1 MKKTAFSRLFTEIAF
16 RHDRYLANDTQ
27 FYIIGAIIL
36 IIAIRHFRFAAAMLA
51 IFMFSAWLTTGIIAY
66 SNNHMPNTD
75 DPLALFDK
83 IYDKPWTRL
92 GPYLV
97 GMCVGWIL
105 FKTNCKIRF
114 SKTQLCVGWTLSTG
128 EHQHDSLIT
137 MNSNLIP
144 FSGVLLYLLYGL
156 YKTELSKFA
165 AAAYS
170 SLSHSAWAMALA
182 WIVIACSTGNGG
194 FLNSFLS
201 ASSLYPFS
209 RVTYC
214 AYLVHPIVIRAF
226 ALHSDSPLHMDIIS
240 MVRSSQTLTLVIDSH
255 FSHLF
260 ISGNHLLRANSGFIF
275 ALICRVSSFRSS
287 CVCASKDNLKA
298 RQHQLELIYFQRLP

>member
-1 MKKTAFSRLFTEIAF
+1 M
-16 RHDRYLANDTQ
+16 ANDTQ

-36 IIAIRHFRFAAAMLA
+36 IIAIRHFKLAASMLA

-105 FKTNCKIRF
+105 FKTNCKIKF
-114 SKTQLCVGWTLSTG
+114 SKGQLVAGWTLSTG
-128 EHQHDSLIT
+128 ERFISTSKIT
-137 MNSNLIP
+137 KITILNLP
-144 FSGVLLYLLYGL
+144 GVLLYLLYGL
-156 YKTELSKFA
+156 YKTELSKVA

-194 FLNSFLS
+194 VLNSLLS
-201 ASSLYPFS
+201 ATSLYPFS

-226 ALHSDSPLHMDIIS
+226 ALNSDSPLHMDYMS
-240 MVRSSQTLTLVIDSH
+240 MV
-255 FSHLF
+255 
-260 ISGNHLLRANSGFIF
+260 
-275 ALICRVSSFRSS
+275 C
-287 CVCASKDNLKA
+287 
-298 RQHQLELIYFQRLP
+298 